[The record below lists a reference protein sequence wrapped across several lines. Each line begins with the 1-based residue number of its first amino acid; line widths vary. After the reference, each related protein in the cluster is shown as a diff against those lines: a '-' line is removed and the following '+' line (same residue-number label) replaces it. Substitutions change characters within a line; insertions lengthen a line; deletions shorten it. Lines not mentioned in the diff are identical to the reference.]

1 MVAHVRTQKA
11 RERGLPPAQ
20 GQPHVY
26 SKCHARQGQHDTITP
41 TLRVDTKVCS
51 LARARLILSSFPTL
65 HREREKR
72 KRGEEEAEKRNEKEK
87 MEEK

>member
-1 MVAHVRTQKA
+1 MSALRRLGKEDCHQLKA
-11 RERGLPPAQ
+11 NLMYIASATPG
-20 GQPHVY
+20 
-26 SKCHARQGQHDTITP
+26 QGQHETITP

-51 LARARLILSSFPTL
+51 LARARLILSSLPTL

-72 KRGEEEAEKRNEKEK
+72 KRGEEAEKRNEKEK